1 MGRGPG
7 PRCSAHGSTEPAS
20 NVGRALSD
28 GRARLKREGVR
39 LPGRRK

>member
-1 MGRGPG
+1 MGRGLG
-7 PRCSAHGSTEPAS
+7 PRCLAHGFTEPAS

-28 GRARLKREGVR
+28 GRTRLKREGVR

>member
-1 MGRGPG
+1 MGGGPG
-7 PRCSAHGSTEPAS
+7 PWCSADGSTEPTS
-20 NVGRALSD
+20 NVGRALLD

>member
-1 MGRGPG
+1 MGHGLG

-28 GRARLKREGVR
+28 GRARLKHDGVR
-39 LPGRRK
+39 LPSRRK